1 MPRKALRVIVELNIE
16 AVTCP
21 GTFLRE
27 RDDIYLSVCLL
38 GYQKKTICVPSVFPL
53 LFHQV
58 LRFERTFTNCVE
70 PAQLSLALGRE
81 HVYIELIQ
89 LKPDYEGTTVL
100 AYYELSA
107 RDFLYPDPYLS
118 PSYTQADRE
127 ILLNRTL
134 AFRGISP
141 KIEFS
146 CSTTV
151 KDSSTPTLDE
161 LRDFTMETNSDEEV
175 VTLSTRRRSRRRKRT
190 KSYEVPT
197 ISRRVKSPSLKRRQ
211 LFDESTRQHSIDDR
225 PPFVVRRVDTF
236 NKSLSPGQSPSP
248 KRPSSAPLLPSHSL
262 SPKRRQAEL
271 RRSFWSSSMKPHRHY
286 YHEAI
291 REPEVSLSSSTT
303 ELSDDTEELIEG
315 LNYLEFSD
323 SSENDVLTSSRL
335 KAETLPSSRVEYGRL
350 PSYLTTYTPR
360 SHYYSSPPSPRATSP
375 VLLRSSMSDRYGDP
389 PYTPTR
395 ADRIHD
401 RVEHLLRKNRVTDDE
416 NDNEVD
422 TDSIEALRTSLASD
436 RLNVS
441 QLSHF
446 EPDRSLS
453 IHIDNAEHWTNAKSE
468 WTTKS
473 HRAVFDDTMNK
484 LYRQMYREVQFE

>member
-271 RRSFWSSSMKPHRHY
+271 KYVSAKDCKICSLYRRYLGDKYWGHRYNFHPN
-286 YHEAI
+286 HGRRIQPVKAI

-401 RVEHLLRKNRVTDDE
+401 RVEHLLRKNR
-416 NDNEVD
+416 
-422 TDSIEALRTSLASD
+422 SLY
-436 RLNVS
+436 
-441 QLSHF
+441 
-446 EPDRSLS
+446 P
-453 IHIDNAEHWTNAKSE
+453 
-468 WTTKS
+468 
-473 HRAVFDDTMNK
+473 
-484 LYRQMYREVQFE
+484 Y